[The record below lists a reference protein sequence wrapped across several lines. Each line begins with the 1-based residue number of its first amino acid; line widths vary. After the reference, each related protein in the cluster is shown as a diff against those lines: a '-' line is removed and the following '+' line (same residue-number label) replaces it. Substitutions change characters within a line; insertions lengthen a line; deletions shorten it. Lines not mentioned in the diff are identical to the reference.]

1 MFEALQQV
9 LMRTEIEVILH
20 EVEVRNEGQEGKG
33 LGGECEERET
43 GGQTSG
49 NWGGGRTQITH
60 QLFLSQN
67 ARPARRTRGM
77 ITAKMI
83 QPFELR

>member
-49 NWGGGRTQITH
+49 N
-60 QLFLSQN
+60 
-67 ARPARRTRGM
+67 
-77 ITAKMI
+77 
-83 QPFELR
+83 